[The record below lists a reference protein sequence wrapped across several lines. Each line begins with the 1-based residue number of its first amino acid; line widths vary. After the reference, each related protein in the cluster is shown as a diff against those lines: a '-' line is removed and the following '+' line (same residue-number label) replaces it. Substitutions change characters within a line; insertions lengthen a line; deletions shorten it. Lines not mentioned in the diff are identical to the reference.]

1 MERIVNVHR
10 DRINIVKSILQHI
23 RKLGVS
29 VSIEENSFTL
39 SGEALQVIQAEN
51 IIKAIGR
58 GFPPQDAFDLLE
70 EENTVAIITL
80 PKSENVMKRLKS
92 RIIGKEGRV
101 RKNLEQLTDT
111 KIRVFG
117 KTVSMIGTYENV
129 DIANEAVEKLINGAT
144 HKNVYALL
152 EKKRSLKHNYL

>member
-10 DRINIVKSILQHI
+10 DRINIVKSILQRI
-23 RKLGVS
+23 RRLGVT
-29 VSIEENSFTL
+29 VTIEENSFTL
-39 SGEALQVIQAEN
+39 SGEALQVIQAES
-51 IIKAIGR
+51 IIKSIGR

-70 EENTVAIITL
+70 DENTVAIITL
-80 PKSENVMKRLKS
+80 PKNESVMKRLKS
-92 RIIGKEGRV
+92 RIIGKEGRA
-101 RKNLEQLTDT
+101 RKNLERLTDT

-129 DIANEAVEKLINGAT
+129 DNANEAIEKLINGAN

-152 EKKRSLKHNYL
+152 EKKKSQKRDYL